1 MEQIVRLT
9 SLTKDHH
16 SRARILARV
25 MRAVVSGDRQAN
37 AVTPTDK
44 DIRAAQALLQL
55 AGRADRDH
63 AIQGRCA
70 LSLIH
75 GQHHAAANPPD

>member
-9 SLTKDHH
+9 KSYRGPSL
-16 SRARILARV
+16 RARILARA
-25 MRAVVSGDRQAN
+25 MRAVLTGDRQAI
-37 AVTPTDK
+37 AVTLTDK

-75 GQHHAAANPPD
+75 G